1 MAQAEDFT
9 CSKEERCERA
19 SLVGRTVIAHDGRKS
34 LNRRAVRDGA
44 GGIESQAPNLK
55 GFVFLYL
62 KVVEITWEGV

>member
-1 MAQAEDFT
+1 MGLGRVAQAEDFT

-44 GGIESQAPNLK
+44 GGISKHQ
-55 GFVFLYL
+55 
-62 KVVEITWEGV
+62 I